1 MRDSARFDLAVE
13 ESMVP
18 EWLTTWRR
26 ARKLAR
32 DIRELGNEYRPLVE
46 KAEREKDWDE
56 KQRVLSEWSFE
67 SRWPESELGV
77 LESRRLRRLAERW
90 NVDSPTLEQDDQT
103 GEWYVPDALRR
114 KMRREII
121 AARRESI
128 RWWVQVLVMPLMAVL
143 STTTALIALIL
154 ALRG

>member
-1 MRDSARFDLAVE
+1 MLPDWFTTML
-13 ESMVP
+13 P
-18 EWLTTWRR
+18 KWFTTWCRV
-26 ARKLAR
+26 RKLRRKIYEFA
-32 DIRELGNEYRPLVE
+32 NEYRPLVE
-46 KAEREKDWDE
+46 KAERERDENE

-77 LESRRLRRLAERW
+77 LETRRLRRRADRW
-90 NVDSPTLEQDDQT
+90 NVDSPALEQDDQT
-103 GEWYVPDALRR
+103 GDWYVPDTLRR

-121 AARRESI
+121 ATRRESI

-143 STTTALIALIL
+143 STTTALIAVIL

>member
-1 MRDSARFDLAVE
+1 MLPNWLTT
-13 ESMVP
+13 MLP

-32 DIRELGNEYRPLVE
+32 DIRDLENEYRPLVE
-46 KAEREKDWDE
+46 KAEREKDWKE

-77 LESRRLRRLAERW
+77 VESRRLRRLAERW
-90 NVDSPTLEQDDQT
+90 NVDSPALEQDDQT
-103 GEWYVPDALRR
+103 GDWYVPDALRR

-143 STTTALIALIL
+143 STTTALIALLL